1 MANKAHGEIEAL
13 IAGQKRKLRLGIG
26 DLINLEDAID
36 AGCME
41 IARMLSSGSFRTRT
55 IVLILMYGLNGAG
68 ARVKE
73 TEVIKMLEEDGG
85 PLDHLK
91 TCSELL
97 ATALV
102 SGSDDEDA
110 PSGNAEAAAE
120 T

>member
-68 ARVKE
+68 GRVRE
-73 TEVIKMLEEDGG
+73 TEVMKMVEEDGG
-85 PLDHLK
+85 PLEHLK
-91 TCSELL
+91 TCAELIT
-97 ATALV
+97 TALM
-102 SGSDDEDA
+102 SSRDDEDT
-110 PSGNAEAAAE
+110 PSGNVEATAE